1 MEMLESI
8 RDALINHENII
19 PVIGYEMLPVR
30 DVDGQLV
37 PYLQYLSKA
46 IYEKYSLNKID
57 ENKNV
62 NLADPGFVVFNE
74 VMHLLLKHNSFD
86 YKVTITQLSDFAMQ
100 IHPMVDTT
108 YLEKIVKI
116 QSFSY
121 FFNLTFTTH
130 LAELV
135 TKFRSFP
142 NVSLKQ
148 SMFPFNFK
156 SPKKPDDLIKNDC
169 TFEGVIYNIAGLAYS
184 NGNRLYNFYYSDDDF
199 LDAVPQFNKRYDVDL
214 NNYRE
219 VVNDSSLLFLGCQ
232 YPDWLTRILI
242 STFKPGIIKNTSAV
256 QARIYFD
263 YCNDNSNSF
272 FLSKHQFTFQRNE
285 NTTAIVN
292 ELYTYLEEGANGFVQ
307 GNRNKD
313 FIFISY
319 TRDNLPMVKNI
330 VCQLSAERNVWFDRI
345 KLFPGSLINDE
356 VKAAIRDCKLFL
368 PIITNEAIRHERDDY
383 VRQEWIYYAE
393 NFAKEPKVIPLLHKN
408 VNIGQLGFQLDR
420 EFNTPG
426 NLFYISIDESG
437 LLQQD
442 ITNIINRV

>member
-1 MEMLESI
+1 MAMLESI

-19 PVIGYEMLPVR
+19 PVIGYEMLPIR
-30 DVDGQLV
+30 DVQGNLV
-37 PYLQYLSKA
+37 PYLHYISKL
-46 IYEKYSLNKID
+46 IFDTYDLDKID
-57 ENKNV
+57 V
-62 NLADPGFVVFNE
+62 NGSVNFGEPGFVIFNQ
-74 VMHLLLKHNSFD
+74 VMHLLLKNNSFD

-100 IHPMVDTT
+100 IHPLVDTT

-135 TKFRSFP
+135 TRFRSFP

-156 SPKKPDDLIKNDC
+156 SPKRPDDLIKNDC
-169 TFEGVIYNIAGLAYS
+169 SFEGVIYNIAGLAYS
-184 NGNRLYNFYYSDDDF
+184 NGNRLYNFFYSDDDF
-199 LDAVPQFNKRYDVDL
+199 LDAIPQFNKRYDIDL

-272 FLSKHQFTFQRNE
+272 FLSKHQFTFQSNVI
-285 NTTAIVN
+285 TTGLVN
-292 ELYTYLEEGANGFVQ
+292 DLYTYLEEDDDAFIQ

-319 TRDNLPMVKNI
+319 TRDNLALVKNI
-330 VCQLSAERNVWFDRI
+330 VCQLSTERNVWFDRI
-345 KLFPGSLINDE
+345 KLFPGSLINEE
-356 VKAAIRDCKLFL
+356 VKLAIQNCKLFL
-368 PIITNEAIRHERDDY
+368 PIITHEAIRHERNDY

-393 NFAKEPKVIPLLHKN
+393 NFADQLKVIPLVHKN
-408 VNIGQLGFQLDR
+408 VNLGELGFQIGP
-420 EFNTPG
+420 EFATPG
-426 NLFYISIDESG
+426 NLFYITVDESG